1 MKKNIEII
9 PASLLETREP
19 FSSIFPIQDAVFQ
32 KILNSMKKNSF
43 DAAHPIIVWKCDS
56 AVIIDGHTRYRAAIE
71 CGISEIPI
79 VFKEFLNAEE
89 ALDYAVS
96 QQVNRRNLSSGEMLR
111 YIAAAD
117 KLRQPGRP
125 KKLAPN
131 GANFPDAAPATGKGK
146 SAEQIAKVLNI
157 STRKAERLRKIAK
170 DGTDEIKQAL
180 QNDEISINNAYEQTR
195 KLGNV
200 GASEDCENKPLTLEE
215 QLQIAKKHRI
225 KNIPEKF
232 IATLEREV
240 KHEKKH
246 YPDIHYSEK
255 ELARIKAA
263 ILGEFDRILND
274 LA

>member
-9 PASLLETREP
+9 PASLLETRDP

-71 CGISEIPI
+71 CGISEIPV

-131 GANFPDAAPATGKGK
+131 GANFPDDVPVPGKGK

-170 DGTDEIKQAL
+170 DGSDEIKQAL

-200 GASEDCENKPLTLEE
+200 GASEDCKNKPLTLEE

-225 KNIPEKF
+225 KNIPEN
-232 IATLEREV
+232 IVAALEKEIKNERT
-240 KHEKKH
+240 H
-246 YPDIHYSEK
+246 YPDLHYSEK
-255 ELARIKAA
+255 QIAQIKEY
-263 ILGEFDRILND
+263 ILEKIDSILND

>member
-195 KLGNV
+195 EICNARAFEELENV
-200 GASEDCENKPLTLEE
+200 PLPPEAQQ
-215 QLQIAKKHRI
+215 QLAMKFRI
-225 KNIPEKF
+225 KNIPDNIIALMEKE
-232 IATLEREV
+232 IN
-240 KHEKKH
+240 HEKTH
-246 YPDIHYSEK
+246 YPDLHYSEK
-255 ELARIKAA
+255 QIAQIKDA
-263 ILGEFDRILND
+263 ICGEIDRVLSK
-274 LA
+274 LS